1 MHDEFLH
8 ILTGDFLKNAG
19 LVGLI
24 TLLKEDENSIEGE
37 HYIINDNELSVKK
50 EYLITTDL
58 SQLYFNSMIN
68 RFYADTTLH
77 SINKKIKYLLDSYQI
92 LLDTN
97 NLREWQD
104 NLKFISEKLGSASF
118 KTGIETIKERIE
130 NVEIYYDAI
139 NKIFKNIAL
148 NKDSYI
154 KLSLLQ
160 NFLRQPLVHETLCIK
175 NIIYNFI
182 NKFWERSFLL
192 PSNAKKDMKK
202 CFNNDFIIPLVNYI
216 EEDKTRMKDFCIECG
231 NSINNNIGVPI
242 SFMKD
247 FADDLGRK
255 KSAVYNYKVD
265 MNLCPVCTF
274 IYSLTPLGFIKYGQ
288 EFLFFNQNDN
298 ISDLFKI
305 NSPYGLYN
313 KSEIEENSM
322 LEGKYYKIYQ
332 MIQYGKIKKEQER
345 QYRNVQVITR
355 SVINNDKVKYEFDIM
370 DNYLIDILSN
380 LTVKKVLEY
389 LATIN
394 VIKIGDEFISLF
406 KEVIRRLMNKLNL
419 YDLILIL
426 IRQDLLNSHNKYCI
440 TYARKIL
447 NIQYIING
455 GEGMKYLYR
464 VTKDGNLLRKD
475 LSQHGK
481 IDVDEAYRGM
491 FYQLINA
498 LRVDNRSKF
507 IDIIIRMYTV
517 LNLKIPQSI
526 ASIINDEENG
536 NDIAYAFLLGL
547 KGAYNDS
554 KEKENEINE

>member
-24 TLLKEDENSIEGE
+24 SLLKEDEKSIEGV
-37 HYIINDNELSVKK
+37 HYIINDNEISIKK
-50 EYLITTDL
+50 EYLKNSDL

-68 RFYADTTLH
+68 RFYDDTTLH
-77 SINKKIKYLLDSYQI
+77 SINQKIRYLLDRYQI

-97 NLREWQD
+97 NMREWQD

-118 KTGIETIKERIE
+118 KTGIEVIKERIK
-130 NVEIYYDAI
+130 NIEIYYDAT
-139 NKIFKNIAL
+139 NKTFKNIAL
-148 NKDSYI
+148 NQESYV
-154 KLSLLQ
+154 KLNLLQ
-160 NFLRQPLVHETLCIK
+160 KFLSQSLVHETLCFK

-192 PSNAKKDMKK
+192 RNNAKKDMKE
-202 CFNNDFIIPLVNYI
+202 CFNNDFILPLINYM
-216 EEDKTRMKDFCIECG
+216 EQDKTRMKDFCIECG
-231 NSINNNIGVPI
+231 NSINNNIGVSI

-247 FADDLGRK
+247 FADDLCRK
-255 KSAVYNYKVD
+255 KSAIYNYKVD

-298 ISDLFKI
+298 IKDLYKI
-305 NSPYGLYN
+305 NSLYGLHN
-313 KSEIEENSM
+313 KSEIEENSK
-322 LEGKYYKIYQ
+322 LEGKYYKIFQ
-332 MIQYGKIKKEQER
+332 MVQYGKIKKEHEK

-355 SVINNDKVKYEFDIM
+355 NFINNDRVKYNFDIM
-370 DNYLIDILSN
+370 DNFLLDILSN
-380 LTVKKVLEY
+380 MTVEKELEY

-406 KEVIRRLMNKLNL
+406 KEVIKRLMNKLNL

-426 IRQDLLNSHNKYCI
+426 IRQDLLNIHNIHYI
-440 TYARKIL
+440 NYARKTL
-447 NIQYIING
+447 NIQYIVNG

-464 VTKDGNLLRKD
+464 VTKDGNSLRRE
-475 LSQHGK
+475 LSQYGK
-481 IDVDEAYRGM
+481 IDVDETYRGM
-491 FYQLINA
+491 FYQLTNA

-517 LNLKIPQSI
+517 LNLRIPQSI
-526 ASIINDEENG
+526 ASIVNDEKNG
-536 NDIAYAFLLGL
+536 SDIAYAFLLGL
-547 KGAYNDS
+547 KGAYYDS
-554 KEKENEINE
+554 KEKENEVNE